1 MTNRRLAC
9 RLDRWLDGDDRQ
21 HDHIANRLG
30 RRRRRRVAGDDQRL
44 GPAPRQRLG
53 SQHAAL
59 LEKDFRAVAV
69 GQEARVGKVEKVLPR
84 QSTAQGMQHRQATE
98 ARVED
103 SDGVVIHW
111 LIRSGIDS
119 RFLGTKSAIDLSH
132 TPGSWKVD
140 L

>member
-1 MTNRRLAC
+1 MATTGNTTTSRIASAAAAVAVLQAMTSAL
-9 RLDRWLDGDDRQ
+9 
-21 HDHIANRLG
+21 
-30 RRRRRRVAGDDQRL
+30 
-44 GPAPRQRLG
+44 APRQRLG
-53 SQHAAL
+53 NQHAAL

-69 GQEARVGKVEKVLPR
+69 GQEARVGKVAKVLPR

-132 TPGSWKVD
+132 TPGAWKVD